1 MPARRLACA
10 FVDGVDNA
18 GTQSL
23 HFIGGA
29 HDRILLAA
37 PGAIAEL
44 CIWASVEV
52 HGAAGQESG
61 LKTGVAT
68 PLRKLALS
76 LWAHGMEIDWITYED
91 AAVAPPPGHADGPY
105 TVDHIFPIPAWL
117 TFHECVF
124 EVRATGDGI
133 PVGTARLS
141 LELPQPF

>member
-1 MPARRLACA
+1 MAARRLACA

-29 HDRILLAA
+29 HDRILLEA
-37 PGAIAEL
+37 PGAVAEL

-52 HGAAGQESG
+52 CPDAASAGAP
-61 LKTGVAT
+61 

-91 AAVAPPPGHADGPY
+91 AAVAPPAGRTDAAY

-117 TFHECVF
+117 TFHACVF
-124 EVRATGDGI
+124 EVRATGDGAPI
-133 PVGTARLS
+133 GTARLA
-141 LELPQPF
+141 LELPLPF